1 MARLVYFLLGLLV
14 GRWLSDLMREWAET
28 PTVDEPTPSPRPALA
43 VPNKS
48 AAQESA
54 AEPDDLTQ
62 ITGLGATAAKA
73 LNDIGIRTFAQ
84 LAAQSEDE
92 LVQRLPTRVATR
104 VRRDKWIEQ
113 AKKLS
118 AR

>member
-1 MARLVYFLLGLLV
+1 MARLVYFLLGLFV

-28 PTVDEPTPSPRPALA
+28 PAVDEPTPSPRPALS
-43 VPNKS
+43 NKS